1 MQAMETE
8 MLMKLLFVS
17 NGTEH
22 SSIST
27 DMKQLLDLAYD
38 NIETELMMP
47 EEYENRDMSAFSLK
61 INIPCLLEK
70 KKNDN
75 KAYHHF

>member
-8 MLMKLLFVS
+8 TLMMLLFVS
-17 NGTEH
+17 NGTKH
-22 SSIST
+22 CSIST

-47 EEYENRDMSAFSLK
+47 EEYENRIFPLSL
-61 INIPCLLEK
+61 
-70 KKNDN
+70 
-75 KAYHHF
+75 